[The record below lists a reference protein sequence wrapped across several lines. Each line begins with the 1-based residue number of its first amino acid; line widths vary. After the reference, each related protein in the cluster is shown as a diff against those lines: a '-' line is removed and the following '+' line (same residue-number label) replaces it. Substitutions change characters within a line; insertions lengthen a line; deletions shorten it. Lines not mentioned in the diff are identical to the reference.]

1 MNPVLVVARRE
12 LLALARAR
20 SVIGAG
26 TLLGLFVGGMPVFTA
41 IVTGSGM
48 GGVYLQAPV
57 LGVFLGYLFAQQAF
71 LREKQ
76 DGTIETVLASPL
88 TLPALWAG
96 KVLACAGAAALIA
109 VACTGGALVAGA
121 LAAGVPVPLSAGL
134 AVHLVVLVPL
144 VSAVG
149 VGVLG
154 LVQLLLGLRENQ
166 ILNLG
171 LVMGLI
177 ALLSIGQV
185 VAGGVPT
192 PEAEG
197 TAVVAM
203 GAVLLVLY
211 RLSGRVDRERIVRT
225 IG

>member
-20 SVIGAG
+20 SVVGAG
-26 TLLGLFVGGMPVFTA
+26 TLVGLIVGGMPVFTA
-41 IVTGSGM
+41 FVTGSGTK
-48 GGVYLQAPV
+48 GIYLQAPV

-96 KVLACAGAAALIA
+96 KVLGCAGAAALIA
-109 VACTGGALVAGA
+109 FVCTGGALVAGA
-121 LAAGVPVPLSAGL
+121 MAAGVPVPLSAGL
-134 AVHLVVLVPL
+134 AVHLFVLVPL
-144 VSAVG
+144 VTAVG

-154 LVQLLLGLRENQ
+154 LVQLVLGLRENQ

-185 VAGGVPT
+185 VAGEVPS
-192 PEAEG
+192 PGAEG
-197 TAVVAM
+197 TAVLAM
-203 GAVLLVLY
+203 AAVLSLLY

>member
-1 MNPVLVVARRE
+1 MNPVLIVARRE

-26 TLLGLFVGGMPVFTA
+26 TLVGLIVGGMPVFTA
-41 IVTGSGM
+41 IATGSGTA
-48 GGVYLQAPV
+48 GVYLQAPV

-96 KVLACAGAAALIA
+96 KVLGCAGAATLIA
-109 VACTGGALVAGA
+109 IVCTGGAFVAGA
-121 LAAGVPVPLSAGL
+121 MAAGIPVPLSAGL
-134 AVHLVVLVPL
+134 AVHLFVLVPL
-144 VSAVG
+144 VTAVG

-154 LVQLLLGLRENQ
+154 LVQLVLGLRENQ

-185 VAGGVPT
+185 VAGEVPS

-197 TAVVAM
+197 
-203 GAVLLVLY
+203 GAVLAMAVVLLLLY
-211 RLSGRVDRERIVRT
+211 RLTGRVDRERIVRT

>member
-1 MNPVLVVARRE
+1 VNPTLIVARRE

-20 SVIGAG
+20 SVVAAG
-26 TLLGLFVGGMPVFTA
+26 TLVGLIVGGMPVFTA
-41 IVTGSGM
+41 IVTGSGSA
-48 GGVYLQAPV
+48 GVYLQAPV

-76 DGTIETVLASPL
+76 DGTIETVLSSPL
-88 TLPALWAG
+88 TLTSLWAG
-96 KVLACAGAAALIA
+96 KVIGCAGTAALIA
-109 VACTGGALVAGA
+109 LVCTGGALVAGA
-121 LAAGVPVPLSAGL
+121 LAADVPVPLSAGL
-134 AVHLVVLVPL
+134 VVHLFVLVPL
-144 VSAVG
+144 VTAVG
-149 VGVLG
+149 VGLLG
-154 LVQLLLGLRENQ
+154 LIQLLLGLRENQ

-185 VAGGVPT
+185 IVGEVPS

-197 TAVVAM
+197 AAVLAMAVVLA
-203 GAVLLVLY
+203 LLY
-211 RLSGRVDRERIVRT
+211 RLAGRVDRERIVRT